1 MRIILAGLGV
11 VGKSFVRLL
20 HERSDELFRE
30 YSIRPRIVAISDLSG
45 SAIDPR
51 GLDLKR
57 VLDVKEKS
65 GSISG
70 YNKEVASLDTNELIE
85 KTEAE
90 VFVDATPTNVR
101 DGEPGMTYL
110 KHAMKFH
117 KNVIS
122 VNKGPLALALP
133 ALTELAELNHIKLR
147 FSGTVGGGTPML
159 EFGKRCLEGD
169 HIVSIRGILN
179 GTTNFM
185 LTQMEE
191 QGLSFDNALNLAKKK
206 GYAEAEPSLDVDGI
220 DAAAKLV
227 IMANLVMG
235 KKVTMKNVEVQ
246 GIRRVTPHD
255 FVKAAKKGSTIR
267 LIASVSDKL
276 VVKPTEISI
285 HDPLAVSGVLNAV
298 TFTSKFAGDLTVVG
312 AGAGGYETASAILR
326 DMLDINESLVVAA
339 RN

>member
-11 VGKSFVRLL
+11 VGKSLVRLL
-20 HERSDELFRE
+20 HERAGELFQE
-30 YSIRPRIVAISDLSG
+30 YSMKPRIVAISDASG
-45 SAIDPR
+45 SAINSK
-51 GLDLKR
+51 GLDLKK
-57 VLDVKEKS
+57 VLEVKEKS
-65 GSISG
+65 GSIGS
-70 YNKEVASLDTNELIE
+70 YNKGVVSLSTSEIIE
-85 KTEAE
+85 KTDAE
-90 VFVDATPTNVR
+90 VFVDATPTNVK
-101 DGEPGMTYL
+101 DGEPGMSYL
-110 KHAMKFH
+110 KQAMKFH

-169 HIVSIRGILN
+169 SIVKIRGILN

-191 QGLSFDNALNLAKKK
+191 QGLSLAKALYLAQQK
-206 GYAEAEPSLDVDGI
+206 GYAEAEPSLDLDGI

-235 KKVTMKNVEVQ
+235 KKVTLRNVTIQ
-246 GIRRVTPHD
+246 GIRGVNRSD

-267 LIASVSDKL
+267 LIASISDKL

-285 HDPLAVSGVLNAV
+285 HDPLAVSGALNAV

-326 DMLDINESLVVAA
+326 DMIDIKESLAEAA

>member
-20 HERSDELFRE
+20 YERADELFKE
-30 YSIRPRIVAISDLSG
+30 YSMKPRIVAISDTAG
-45 SAIDPR
+45 SAINTK

-57 VLDVKEKS
+57 VLEVKEKS
-65 GSISG
+65 GSIGS
-70 YNKEVASLDTNELIE
+70 YNKEMVNLSTNEIIE
-85 KTEAE
+85 KTDAE
-90 VFVDATPTNVR
+90 VFVDATPTNVK

-169 HIVSIRGILN
+169 SIVRIKGILN

-191 QGLSFDNALNLAKKK
+191 HGLSLAKALYLAQKK
-206 GYAEAEPSLDVDGI
+206 GYAEAEPSLDLDGI

-235 KKVTMKNVEVQ
+235 KKVTLRNVEIQ
-246 GIRRVTPHD
+246 GIRGVTPHD
-255 FVKAAKKGSTIR
+255 FAKAAKKGSTIR
-267 LIASVSDKL
+267 LIASIGDKL
-276 VVKPTEISI
+276 VVKPMEISI
-285 HDPLAVSGVLNAV
+285 HDPLAVSGALNAV

-326 DMLDINESLVVAA
+326 DMIDIKESLAEVA

>member
-11 VGKSFVRLL
+11 VGKSLVRLL
-20 HERSDELFRE
+20 HERADDLFQD
-30 YSIRPRIVAISDLSG
+30 YSMKPRIVAISDASG
-45 SAIDPR
+45 SASNSK
-51 GLDLKR
+51 GLDLKK
-57 VLDVKEKS
+57 VLEVKEKS
-65 GSISG
+65 GSIGS
-70 YNKEVASLDTNELIE
+70 YNKGVVSLSTSEIIE
-85 KTEAE
+85 KTDAE
-90 VFVDATPTNVR
+90 VFVDATPTNVKN
-101 DGEPGMTYL
+101 GEPGMTYL
-110 KHAMKFH
+110 KQAMKFR

-169 HIVSIRGILN
+169 SIVKIRGILN

-191 QGLSFDNALNLAKKK
+191 QGLSLAKALYLAQKK
-206 GYAEAEPSLDVDGI
+206 GYAEAEPSLDLDGI

-235 KKVTMKNVEVQ
+235 KKVTLRHVTIQ
-246 GIRRVTPHD
+246 GIRGVNPSD

-267 LIASVSDKL
+267 LIASISDKL

-285 HDPLAVSGVLNAV
+285 HDPLAVSGALNAV

-326 DMLDINESLVVAA
+326 DMIDIKESLAEA
-339 RN
+339 TRN